1 MAITDVDD
9 NNEATGLVLY
19 MPDRNISVQRRLGY
33 WWRVDDEQPT
43 IDNECSVFR
52 LAYKA
57 TEVKP
62 FGRSRISRDAMAII
76 DGANRTIVRAEANA
90 EFYAFPKILLTGT
103 SEELASLGTDD
114 ALKLYMGRY
123 NMISKDIDG
132 QSPTV
137 TQLAASSMDPHLTML
152 KSWAAMF
159 ASAMNI
165 PASSLGIVS
174 DANPTSADATEAQR
188 EDLIIEARHCD
199 RDFGESILQAARLVA
214 RMQDPSVS
222 DDDLMKLQVD
232 WKNPNT
238 PSSSMSADAFSKLA
252 GSIDSFANSEVGM
265 TRAGLS
271 RSEIVRLK
279 ADQRKAQAG
288 QVLDQIRG
296 MRQQTEQT
304 QDDGERQT
312 DASTQSTVAGGLKD
326 SFDAL
331 GVAIRAGVTPES
343 AASMLG
349 LKGIEF
355 TGMTPVSLKLPE
367 GGGNEPEQS
376 EPASGTTQ
384 KA

>member
-1 MAITDVDD
+1 MSA
-9 NNEATGLVLY
+9 
-19 MPDRNISVQRRLGY
+19 
-33 WWRVDDEQPT
+33 
-43 IDNECSVFR
+43 
-52 LAYKA
+52 
-57 TEVKP
+57 
-62 FGRSRISRDAMAII
+62 DA
-76 DGANRTIVRAEANA
+76 
-90 EFYAFPKILLTGT
+90 
-103 SEELASLGTDD
+103 

-123 NMISKDIDG
+123 NMISKDADG
-132 QSPTV
+132 DSPTV

-214 RMQDPSVS
+214 RIQDPSVS

-312 DASTQSTVAGGLKD
+312 DASTQSTVAGG
-326 SFDAL
+326 
-331 GVAIRAGVTPES
+331 G
-343 AASMLG
+343 
-349 LKGIEF
+349 
-355 TGMTPVSLKLPE
+355 
-367 GGGNEPEQS
+367 
-376 EPASGTTQ
+376 
-384 KA
+384 

>member
-1 MAITDVDD
+1 MAITDVNND
-9 NNEATGLVLY
+9 NEAIGLVLY
-19 MPDRNISVQRRLGY
+19 MPTRNISVSRSLGTWY
-33 WWRVDDEQPT
+33 VQGSQPT
-43 IDNECSVFR
+43 VNGECSVFR

-62 FGRSRISRDAMAII
+62 FGRSRISHDAMNII

-90 EFYAFPKILLTGT
+90 EFYAFPKILLMGT
-103 SEELASLGTDD
+103 SDELASLSADA

-123 NMISKDIDG
+123 NMISKDADG
-132 QSPTV
+132 DSPTV

-214 RMQDPSVS
+214 RIQDPSVS

-304 QDDGERQT
+304 QDDGERQI

-326 SFDAL
+326 IDAL

>member
-1 MAITDVDD
+1 
-9 NNEATGLVLY
+9 
-19 MPDRNISVQRRLGY
+19 
-33 WWRVDDEQPT
+33 
-43 IDNECSVFR
+43 
-52 LAYKA
+52 
-57 TEVKP
+57 
-62 FGRSRISRDAMAII
+62 
-76 DGANRTIVRAEANA
+76 
-90 EFYAFPKILLTGT
+90 
-103 SEELASLGTDD
+103 
-114 ALKLYMGRY
+114 
-123 NMISKDIDG
+123 
-132 QSPTV
+132 
-137 TQLAASSMDPHLTML
+137 
-152 KSWAAMF
+152 
-159 ASAMNI
+159 
-165 PASSLGIVS
+165 
-174 DANPTSADATEAQR
+174 
-188 EDLIIEARHCD
+188 
-199 RDFGESILQAARLVA
+199 
-214 RMQDPSVS
+214 
-222 DDDLMKLQVD
+222 MKLQVD

-304 QDDGERQT
+304 QDDVERQT
-312 DASTQSTVAGGLKD
+312 DASTQSTVAGGGLKD

>member
-1 MAITDVDD
+1 
-9 NNEATGLVLY
+9 
-19 MPDRNISVQRRLGY
+19 
-33 WWRVDDEQPT
+33 
-43 IDNECSVFR
+43 
-52 LAYKA
+52 
-57 TEVKP
+57 
-62 FGRSRISRDAMAII
+62 
-76 DGANRTIVRAEANA
+76 
-90 EFYAFPKILLTGT
+90 
-103 SEELASLGTDD
+103 
-114 ALKLYMGRY
+114 
-123 NMISKDIDG
+123 
-132 QSPTV
+132 
-137 TQLAASSMDPHLTML
+137 ML

-214 RMQDPSVS
+214 RMQDPSVP
-222 DDDLMKLQVD
+222 DEELMKLQVD

-296 MRQQTEQT
+296 MRQQTEQ
-304 QDDGERQT
+304 QT
-312 DASTQSTVAGGLKD
+312 DT
-326 SFDAL
+326 
-331 GVAIRAGVTPES
+331 
-343 AASMLG
+343 AAR
-349 LKGIEF
+349 
-355 TGMTPVSLKLPE
+355 E
-367 GGGNEPEQS
+367 GGMNEPEQS
-376 EPASGTTQ
+376 EPAAGTTQ